1 MPAPLEP
8 GTFLIASLGL
18 EDQTFSRTVV
28 LLLQHVPDEL
38 TLGVIINRPLG
49 DRAKLYPREE
59 LDSLTE
65 GLELNGVVARS
76 ELFYQGGPVEPGS
89 LIFLHRVEHLG
100 GDATP
105 IAPGLYAGGDLE
117 ALRQHT
123 APGDGGGPLV
133 RFFLGYSEWA
143 PGQLESE
150 IALGAWILAPGDADL
165 VFSSDPDGVWHQAL
179 LGLGGKY
186 VPMSFIPEDP
196 SLN

>member
-18 EDQTFSRTVV
+18 EDPTFARTVV
-28 LLLQHVPDEL
+28 LILQHVPHEL

-49 DRAKLYPREE
+49 DRAKLYPSEE
-59 LDSLTE
+59 LDSLAE
-65 GLELNGVVARS
+65 GMDLEATMARS

-89 LIFLHRVEHLG
+89 LIFLHRVEHLS

-105 IAPGLYAGGDLE
+105 ITPGLYAGGDLD
-117 ALRQHT
+117 ALREHT
-123 APGDGGGPLV
+123 SRADEDGPFV
-133 RFFLGYSEWA
+133 RFYLGYSEWE

-150 IALGAWILAPGDADL
+150 IALGAWILAPGDVDL
-165 VFSSDPDGVWHQAL
+165 VFSDDPDAVWQQAL

-186 VPMSFIPEDP
+186 APMSFIPEDP